1 MKKLNKR
8 LMAILLAT
16 ILVTSPVLADATVGN
31 SIISIGA
38 DLTEDQKSKVIKELD
53 AENSQLI
60 EVTNAEEHKYLGSYI
75 PAGKI
80 GSTALSNAKVTLTEK
95 GRGINVKVSDNINY
109 ITPEM
114 YRNALITAGITDA
127 DVEVTAL
134 TSVTGTGAL
143 TGIMKAYETIT
154 GKVIPEDVK
163 QVANE
168 EMVVTFDLN
177 EQLGNEETAKML
189 NDIKATFAKQ
199 MPETKEEAKTIIV
212 NISNQYNIN
221 LTDEQVDQIADLLM
235 KMKNVNID
243 WNAVS
248 ETASKYIGKARDYF
262 QSEKG
267 QETLKKTGNFLQRF
281 FYWIASL
288 FNKE

>member
-16 ILVTSPVLADATVGN
+16 ILVTSPVLADATVGD

-38 DLTEDQKSKVIKELD
+38 DLTEDQKSKVIEELD

-95 GRGINVKVSDNINY
+95 GSGINVKVSDNINY

-154 GKVIPEDVK
+154 GKAIPEDVK
-163 QVANE
+163 QIANE

-248 ETASKYIGKARDYF
+248 ETAGKYIGKAKDYF

-267 QETLKKTGNFLQRF
+267 QETLKQTGNFLQRF